1 MAFKAYD
8 FTKHFDYI
16 AEVLGYE
23 VTYDNLSLYLDSRL
37 FLRNE
42 KDGNYAQIVYLTN
55 NRFRV
60 ILCLNELGCI
70 VHTTSKLFERCVE
83 FLRDNAFISTDTI
96 RKWELNNY
104 RIKGENL

>member
-23 VTYDNLSLYLDSRL
+23 VTYDNLSLYLDGRL

-42 KDGNYAQIVYLTN
+42 KDDNYAQIVYLTN

-60 ILCLNELGCI
+60 ILCLNKLGCI
-70 VHTTSKLFERCVE
+70 VHTTSKSFERCVE

>member
-1 MAFKAYD
+1 MAFKEYD
-8 FTKHFDYI
+8 FSKHFDYI

-23 VTYDNLSLYLDSRL
+23 VTYDNLSLHLDSRL

-60 ILCLNELGCI
+60 ILCLNKLGCI
-70 VHTTSKLFERCVE
+70 VHKTSKSFEKCID
-83 FLRDNAFISTDTI
+83 FLKDNAFISTDTI
-96 RKWELNNY
+96 RKWKIENTK
-104 RIKGENL
+104 IKEIT

>member
-8 FTKHFDYI
+8 FSKHFDYI
-16 AEVLGYE
+16 AEALGYE
-23 VTYDNLSLYLDSRL
+23 VTYDNLSLELESRL

-60 ILCLNELGCI
+60 ILCLNKMGCI
-70 VHTTSKLFERCVE
+70 VHTTRKSFERCVD
-83 FLRDNAFISTDTI
+83 FLRKNAFISTGLI
-96 RKWELNNY
+96 RKWKINNKK
-104 RIKGENL
+104 IKEKFS

>member
-8 FTKHFDYI
+8 FTKHFAYI
-16 AEVLGYE
+16 ADVLGDE

-42 KDGNYAQIVYLTN
+42 KDGNFAQIVYLTN

-60 ILCLNELGCI
+60 ILCLNKLGCI
-70 VHTTSKLFERCVE
+70 VHTTSKSFEKCID
-83 FLRDNAFISTDTI
+83 FLKDNVFISTGI
-96 RKWELNNY
+96 ICKWKINNY
-104 RIKGENL
+104 KIKEII

>member
-23 VTYDNLSLYLDSRL
+23 VTYDNLSLYLDGRL

-42 KDGNYAQIVYLTN
+42 KDDNFAQIVYLTN

-60 ILCLNELGCI
+60 ILCLNKMGCI
-70 VHTTSKLFERCVE
+70 VHTTSKYFEKCID
-83 FLRDNAFISTDTI
+83 FLKDNAFISTETI
-96 RKWELNNY
+96 RKWEIENKK
-104 RIKGENL
+104 IKEKIS

>member
-23 VTYDNLSLYLDSRL
+23 VTYDNLSLYLDGRL

-42 KDGNYAQIVYLTN
+42 KDDNFAQIVYLTN
-55 NRFRV
+55 NR
-60 ILCLNELGCI
+60 LE
-70 VHTTSKLFERCVE
+70 
-83 FLRDNAFISTDTI
+83 
-96 RKWELNNY
+96 
-104 RIKGENL
+104 